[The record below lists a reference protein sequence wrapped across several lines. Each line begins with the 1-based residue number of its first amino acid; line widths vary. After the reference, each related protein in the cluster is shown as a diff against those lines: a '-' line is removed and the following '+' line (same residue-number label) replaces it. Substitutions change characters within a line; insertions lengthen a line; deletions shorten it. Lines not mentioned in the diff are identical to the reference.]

1 MKNFTSERPAAKIK
15 LLNNIQIKKRCDM
28 HLFFFLSCTNPQL
41 ETVWLAGRAAGRV
54 SPILLPIYT
63 HVEERWLVVE
73 LIDESGEFSTIL
85 IVKGNCVEFF
95 DYVSKT
101 AVSDKIAV
109 S

>member
-1 MKNFTSERPAAKIK
+1 MRYAS
-15 LLNNIQIKKRCDM
+15 
-28 HLFFFLSCTNPQL
+28 LFLFVLHEPQL
-41 ETVWLAGRAAGRV
+41 ETVWLTGRAAGRV
-54 SPILLPIYT
+54 SPILFPIYT
-63 HVEERWLVVE
+63 QVEERWLVIE

-101 AVSDKIAV
+101 AVSDIIAV